1 MNIGDGDRKK
11 NSKNTEKKKF
21 GGDYPV
27 TKEDCIGHIQKH
39 MEAAIRMHKSKDHGQ
54 KLSDGKTIDRKGRL
68 TDNIVDSIPTYCG
81 QTISSNICNL
91 KTIQG
96 DVLAI
101 NYHIIDGLLE
111 ESLELTTLFVL
122 LVRSHG
128 LSLSLIK
135 QMLQIFIISISFT
148 FHSELNL
155 LILQFTLQHGKESE
169 QVTQ

>member
-1 MNIGDGDRKK
+1 
-11 NSKNTEKKKF
+11 
-21 GGDYPV
+21 
-27 TKEDCIGHIQKH
+27 

-101 NYHIIDGLLE
+101 NYHIIDGLSE

-148 FHSELNL
+148 FHSELKH
-155 LILQFTLQHGKESE
+155 IFQTLSSDTPIHITTWQRIRTSHSTALYGLSVQSE
-169 QVTQ
+169 FSVVYMD